1 MAAGIRSIPEI
12 LQDVLTNIQDI
23 VRAEVHLAKAELG
36 EELNRARSGGL
47 LIGVGAVAA
56 IFSTLFLLLACVY
69 ALSLV
74 VPNWAAAL
82 IVSAAVAVAAA
93 VTMGL
98 GLKRLKTIQAAP
110 KTAASLKETVQ
121 WAKQLTK
128 ERIRLK
134 TNART

>member
-1 MAAGIRSIPEI
+1 MRIMGAGTRSIPEI

-23 VRAEVHLAKAELG
+23 VRAEVRLAKAELG
-36 EELNRARSGGL
+36 EELNRARAGGL

-56 IFSTLFLLLACVY
+56 IFSALFLLLACVY

-74 VPNWAAAL
+74 MPNWAAAL
-82 IVSAAVAVAAA
+82 IVAAAVGIAAA
-93 VTMGL
+93 VTVSL

-110 KTAASLKETVQ
+110 KTAASLKENVR

-128 ERIRLK
+128 
-134 TNART
+134 

>member
-1 MAAGIRSIPEI
+1 MVAGIRSIPEI

-23 VRAEVHLAKAELG
+23 VRGEVRLAKAELA
-36 EELNRARSGGL
+36 EELSGARSGGL

-74 VPNWAAAL
+74 MPNWAAAL
-82 IVSAAVAVAAA
+82 IIAAAAGAGAA
-93 VTMGL
+93 VTLGL
-98 GLKRLKTIQAAP
+98 GVKRFRTIQAAP
-110 KTAASLKETVQ
+110 KTAASLKENVR

-128 ERIRLK
+128 
-134 TNART
+134 

>member
-1 MAAGIRSIPEI
+1 MTIMAAGIRSIPEI

-23 VRAEVHLAKAELG
+23 VRAEVRLAKAELG
-36 EELNRARSGGL
+36 EELNRARSGVL

-56 IFSTLFLLLACVY
+56 MFSTLFLLLACMY
-69 ALSLV
+69 ALGRV

-82 IVSAAVAVAAA
+82 IVAAAVGVAAA
-93 VTMGL
+93 VTLGL

-110 KTAASLKETVQ
+110 KTSASLKENVR

-128 ERIRLK
+128 
-134 TNART
+134 

>member
-23 VRAEVHLAKAELG
+23 VRAEVRLAKAELG

-47 LIGVGAVAA
+47 LLGVGAVAA

-82 IVSAAVAVAAA
+82 IVAAAVGVAAA
-93 VTMGL
+93 VTLGL
-98 GLKRLKTIQAAP
+98 GLKRLKTIEAAP
-110 KTAASLKETVQ
+110 KTSASLKENVR

-128 ERIRLK
+128 
-134 TNART
+134 

>member
-1 MAAGIRSIPEI
+1 MTIMAAGIRSIPEI

-23 VRAEVHLAKAELG
+23 VRAEVRLAKAELG

-56 IFSTLFLLLACVY
+56 MFSTLFLLLACMY
-69 ALSLV
+69 ALGRV

-82 IVSAAVAVAAA
+82 IVAAAVGVAAA
-93 VTMGL
+93 VTLGL

-110 KTAASLKETVQ
+110 KTSASLKENVR

-128 ERIRLK
+128 
-134 TNART
+134 

>member
-1 MAAGIRSIPEI
+1 MTIMAAGIRSIPEI

-23 VRAEVHLAKAELG
+23 VRAEVRLAKAELG

-56 IFSTLFLLLACVY
+56 MFSTLFLLLACVY
-69 ALSLV
+69 ALGRV

-82 IVSAAVAVAAA
+82 IVAAAVGVAAA
-93 VTMGL
+93 VTLGL

-110 KTAASLKETVQ
+110 KTSASLKENVR

-128 ERIRLK
+128 
-134 TNART
+134 

>member
-23 VRAEVHLAKAELG
+23 VRAEVRLAKAELG

-56 IFSTLFLLLACVY
+56 MFSALFLLLACVY
-69 ALSLV
+69 ALGLV

-82 IVSAAVAVAAA
+82 IVAAAVGVAAA
-93 VTMGL
+93 VTLGL

-110 KTAASLKETVQ
+110 KTAASLKENVQ
-121 WAKQLTK
+121 WARQLTK
-128 ERIRLK
+128 
-134 TNART
+134 

>member
-12 LQDVLTNIQDI
+12 LQDVLANIQDI
-23 VRAEVHLAKAELG
+23 VRAEVRLAKAELG
-36 EELNRARSGGL
+36 EELNRACSGGL

-69 ALSLV
+69 ALGRV

-82 IVSAAVAVAAA
+82 IVAVAVGVAAA
-93 VTMGL
+93 VTVGL

-110 KTAASLKETVQ
+110 KTSASLKENVR

-128 ERIRLK
+128 
-134 TNART
+134 

>member
-1 MAAGIRSIPEI
+1 MTIMAAGIRSIPEI

-23 VRAEVHLAKAELG
+23 VRAEVRLAKAELG

-69 ALSLV
+69 ALVLV

-82 IVSAAVAVAAA
+82 IVAAAVGVAAA
-93 VTMGL
+93 VTLGL

-110 KTAASLKETVQ
+110 KTSASLKENVR

-128 ERIRLK
+128 
-134 TNART
+134 

>member
-23 VRAEVHLAKAELG
+23 VRAEVRLAKAELG
-36 EELNRARSGGL
+36 EELNRARSGSL
-47 LIGVGAVAA
+47 LLGVGVVAA

-69 ALSLV
+69 ALGRV

-82 IVSAAVAVAAA
+82 IVAAA
-93 VTMGL
+93 VGVVAAVTVGL

-110 KTAASLKETVQ
+110 KTSASLKENVR

-128 ERIRLK
+128 
-134 TNART
+134 